1 MIIEFKVGNFLSYN
15 EIQIFSMKAGKIRN
29 NTNRLLFKNKSKFLK
44 FMAIYGANASG
55 KSNLV
60 KAFEFFQETILHNL
74 NTNVSNL
81 YCKLNDENKEK
92 ESYFQIKILLNNKY
106 YIYGF
111 KAILN
116 KISFT
121 EEWLL
126 EELKNGTEKTI
137 FSRNIS
143 NDTFIFGESL
153 KKSPYYDRL
162 KIYAEDIKSDNS
174 ILFLKA
180 MNQNKDKLYTDGSS
194 IQIFKD
200 IYEWILFKLSVN
212 SPDTPITTYSWL
224 SDKNLTKISE
234 KLKKFGVGIESI
246 SLVKVSPEKI
256 TSNIPMELN
265 KKISEDLTKQRNL
278 IKENNLP
285 VKPSIL
291 IRNNNNMMFIV
302 SLTENNEIEYKS
314 LEFKHSQSSATF
326 PLEEESD
333 GTIRLLDLIEVLL
346 NEEDG
351 KTYIIDEINRRFH
364 PLLTQEF
371 IQEYL
376 KLAET
381 KNIQLIV
388 TTHESKLMDLKLL
401 RKDEISFVNKE
412 KQGNSIIYSLNN
424 YDDRFDKKILNEYFS
439 GKYDAIPHF

>member
-1 MIIEFKVGNFLSYN
+1 MIIDFKVGNFLSYN

-29 NTNRLLFKNKSKFLK
+29 NSNRLLIKDKSKFLK
-44 FMAIYGANASG
+44 FMATYGANASG

-60 KAFEFFQETILHNL
+60 KAFEFFQETILDSL

-81 YCKLNDENKEK
+81 YCKLNDDNKEK
-92 ESYFQIKILLNNKY
+92 ESYFQIKILLNNKC

-153 KKSPYYDRL
+153 KKSPYYNRL

-212 SPDTPITTYSWL
+212 LPDTPITTYSWL

-234 KLKKFGVGIESI
+234 KLEKFGVGIESI

-291 IRNNNNMMFIV
+291 IRSNNNMMFIV

-326 PLEEESD
+326 SLEEESD

-381 KNIQLIV
+381 RNIQLIV

-401 RKDEISFVNKE
+401 RKDEIAFVNKE
-412 KQGNSIIYSLNN
+412 KQGNSCIYSLNK
-424 YDDRFDKKILNEYFS
+424 YDDRFDKKVLNEYFS

>member
-1 MIIEFKVGNFLSYN
+1 MIVDFKVGNFLSYN

-29 NTNRLLFKNKSKFLK
+29 NTNRLLFKDKSKFLK

-81 YCKLNDENKEK
+81 YCKLNNKNKEK
-92 ESYFQIKILLNNKY
+92 ESYFQIKILLNNKC

-116 KISFT
+116 KISFI

-126 EELKNGTEKTI
+126 EELKNGTEKII

-143 NDTFIFGESL
+143 NDTFIFGENL

-256 TSNIPMELN
+256 TSNIPIELN

-285 VKPSIL
+285 VEPSIL
-291 IRNNNNMMFIV
+291 IRSNNNMMFIV
-302 SLTENNEIEYKS
+302 SLNENNEIEYKS
-314 LEFKHSQSSATF
+314 LEFKHLKSSATF
-326 PLEEESD
+326 SLEEESD

-376 KLAET
+376 QLAET
-381 KNIQLIV
+381 KSIQLIV

-412 KQGNSIIYSLNN
+412 EQGNSCIYSLNK

>member
-1 MIIEFKVGNFLSYN
+1 MIIDFKVGNFLSYN

-29 NTNRLLFKNKSKFLK
+29 NSNRLLIKDKSKFLK
-44 FMAIYGANASG
+44 FMATYGANASG

-60 KAFEFFQETILHNL
+60 KAFEFFQETILDSL

-81 YCKLNDENKEK
+81 YCKLNDDNKEK
-92 ESYFQIKILLNNKY
+92 ESYFQIKILLNNKC

-153 KKSPYYDRL
+153 KKSPYYNRL

-212 SPDTPITTYSWL
+212 LPDTPITTYSWL
-224 SDKNLTKISE
+224 SDKNLIKISE
-234 KLKKFGVGIESI
+234 KLEKFGVGIESI

-291 IRNNNNMMFIV
+291 IRSNNNMMFIV

-326 PLEEESD
+326 SLEEESD

-381 KNIQLIV
+381 RNIQLIV

-401 RKDEISFVNKE
+401 RKDEIAFVNKE
-412 KQGNSIIYSLNN
+412 KQGNSCIYSLNK
-424 YDDRFDKKILNEYFS
+424 YDDRFDKKVLNEYFS

>member
-1 MIIEFKVGNFLSYN
+1 MIINFKVGNFLSYN
-15 EIQIFSMKAGKIRN
+15 NIQIFSMKAGKIRN
-29 NTNRLLFKNKSKFLK
+29 NTNRLLIKNKSKFLK

-60 KAFEFFQETILHNL
+60 KAFEFFQETILYSL
-74 NTNVSNL
+74 NTNISNL
-81 YCKLNDENKEK
+81 YCKLNDDNKEK

-126 EELKNGTEKTI
+126 EELKNGKEKII

-143 NDTFIFGESL
+143 NNIFTFGEGL

-162 KIYAEDIKSDNS
+162 KIYAEDIKGDNS

-234 KLKKFGVGIESI
+234 KLKNFDVGIKNI
-246 SLVKVSPEKI
+246 SLVKVSPEKV

-291 IRNNNNMMFIV
+291 IRSNNNMIFIV

-314 LEFKHSQSSATF
+314 LEFEHLQSSATF
-326 PLEEESD
+326 SLEEESD

-401 RKDEISFVNKE
+401 RKDEILFVNKE
-412 KQGNSIIYSLNN
+412 KQGNSCIYSLNN
-424 YDDRFDKKILNEYFS
+424 YDDRFDKKILNEYFC

>member
-1 MIIEFKVGNFLSYN
+1 MIIDFKVGNFLSYN

-29 NTNRLLFKNKSKFLK
+29 NSNRLLIKDKSKFLK
-44 FMAIYGANASG
+44 FMATYGANASG

-60 KAFEFFQETILHNL
+60 KAFEFFQETILDSL

-81 YCKLNDENKEK
+81 YCKLNDDNKEK
-92 ESYFQIKILLNNKY
+92 ESYFQIKILLNNKCY
-106 YIYGF
+106 VYGF

-153 KKSPYYDRL
+153 KKSPYYNRL

-212 SPDTPITTYSWL
+212 LPDTPITTYSWL
-224 SDKNLTKISE
+224 SDKNLIKISE
-234 KLKKFGVGIESI
+234 KLEKFGVGIESI

-291 IRNNNNMMFIV
+291 IRSNNNMMFIV

-326 PLEEESD
+326 SLEEESD

-381 KNIQLIV
+381 RNIQLIV

-401 RKDEISFVNKE
+401 RKDEIAFVNKE
-412 KQGNSIIYSLNN
+412 KQGNSCIYSLNK
-424 YDDRFDKKILNEYFS
+424 YDDRFDKKVLNEYFS